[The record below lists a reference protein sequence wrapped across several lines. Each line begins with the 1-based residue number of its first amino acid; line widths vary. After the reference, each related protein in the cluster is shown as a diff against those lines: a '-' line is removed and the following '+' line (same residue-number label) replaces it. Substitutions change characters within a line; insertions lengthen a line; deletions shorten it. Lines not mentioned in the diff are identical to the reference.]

1 MTLGR
6 VRDAMGSSK
15 INDLLARASAR
26 SRSSAPPT
34 NVFTLQP
41 PPVEVPRAANV
52 MKIHVLA
59 LPHTVTNKKFTTCAF
74 TQKVVKLCA
83 MMHRRGHHVIHYGVE
98 GSEVECTEHVS
109 IASYAEWSQYYQHP
123 GTAFYEFMPSEKHT
137 PYIDLYTRRVAEALK
152 ARAGTMAEGKNGT
165 EIVALAWG
173 GPQRDAVRLGLGQP
187 DGQLSQFEVETG
199 IGYAMPWSPWR
210 VYESYAWMHVH
221 LGMEQKLNGSM
232 WYHCV
237 IPNSFDLNDFI
248 VKDKPGDDFL
258 FMGRLNADKG
268 VNEAIQFAK
277 DAGRKITI
285 VGQGDP
291 TPYLANHSHVTYLPP
306 AGVEERRELLANAYA
321 VICPSWFIEPFC
333 GVHMEAMLSGTPV
346 ITTDWGIF
354 CETVLHGV
362 TGYRCRTME
371 QFTWAAR
378 NVDKLDRAATAKW
391 ARANYS
397 LERVALMYEEYFQSI
412 LNLKNPAGL
421 YTLNPDRQQ
430 LDWLSRAVP
439 ATLKHRETPFD
450 AIEWGIPPTPLDVP
464 HIPPPPPEPVAVA
477 PSGWVADQQWER
489 DWWGLDWTPKWDDEI
504 RKQNGYFRLIG
515 FPDDRDFG
523 DKTVL
528 DVGGGPVSM
537 LQRSKHGWSRAVDP
551 LAVSQETLDRYAEH
565 GIQFL
570 NIKAEEMPAPGFESA
585 PVPGPRLASITFDEI
600 WMYNVLQHT
609 EDPHEILRR
618 MVACT
623 KPGTIV
629 RIFEWIDLGICPGHP
644 QNLTEDMFVPYFGGP
659 EWDRQTWNMGFL
671 RGFGGT
677 ATEKYLAIVAVRR

>member
-1 MTLGR
+1 MTLR
-6 VRDAMGSSK
+6 SRMQAPRSK
-15 INDLLARASAR
+15 INDLLARVAAAQ
-26 SRSSAPPT
+26 SRISS
-34 NVFTLQP
+34 P
-41 PPVEVPRAANV
+41 PPKEFMLMPPMPEEPRPANK

-98 GSEVECTEHVS
+98 GSDVECTEHVS
-109 IASYAEWSQYYQHP
+109 IASHAEWSQYYQHP
-123 GTAFYEFMPSEKHT
+123 GTAFYEFMPSEKHA
-137 PYIDLYTRRVAEALK
+137 PYIALYVKRVAEALK

-165 EIVALAWG
+165 EIVAMAWG

-187 DGQLSQFEVETG
+187 DGSLLQYEVETG

-221 LGMEQKLNGSM
+221 LGMEQKLNGQM
-232 WYHCV
+232 WYHAV
-237 IPNSFDLNDFI
+237 IPNSFDVNDFT

-291 TPYLANHSHVTYLPP
+291 TPYMAGHSHVTYLPP

-321 VICPSWFIEPFC
+321 VLCPSWFIEPFC
-333 GVHMEAMLSGTPV
+333 GVHMEAMMSGTPV
-346 ITTDWGIF
+346 ITTDWGVF
-354 CETVLHGV
+354 SETVLHGT

-378 NVDKLDRAATAKW
+378 NVDKLDRKATAQW

-421 YTLNPDRQQ
+421 YTLNPNRQQ
-430 LDWLSRAVP
+430 LNWLSRAIP
-439 ATLKHRETPFD
+439 MRAQEGPC
-450 AIEWGIPPTPLDVP
+450 ISMEWGIPPTPLDVP
-464 HIPPPPPEPVAVA
+464 HIPPPPPPPEEPKL
-477 PSGWVADQQWER
+477 SGWDADQQWER
-489 DWWGLDWTPKWDDEI
+489 DWWGLDWSPKWDDEI

-528 DVGGGPVSM
+528 DVGCGPVSM
-537 LQRSKHGWSRAVDP
+537 LQRSRHGFARGVDP
-551 LAVSQETLDRYAEH
+551 LAVSEETLKRYADA
-565 GIQFL
+565 GIEFL
-570 NIKAEEMPAPGFESA
+570 NIKAEEMP
-585 PVPGPRLASITFDEI
+585 VDRQFDEVWI
-600 WMYNVLQHT
+600 YNCLQHT
-609 EDPHEILRR
+609 QDPHEILRR
-618 MVACT
+618 MVAST
-623 KPGTIV
+623 KAGSVIRV
-629 RIFEWIDLGICPGHP
+629 FEWIDLGICPGHP
-644 QNLTEDMFVPYFGGP
+644 QNLTEELFDGHFPNA
-659 EWDRQTWNMGFL
+659 EWDRQIWNVGFL

-677 ATEKYLAIVAVRR
+677 MTEKYIAIVAVRK